1 MASNKKSGLGRGFNS
16 LFLDNSAESPQNEG
30 SVTLPI
36 GDIEPDKNQPRTN
49 FSEDAM
55 LELENSIREY
65 GVLQPLLVR
74 PASDGGY
81 IIVAGERRWRAA
93 RRAGLNEVP
102 VIIKS
107 LSDEEAA
114 AIALIENLQRED
126 LDPIEQAKGIKRL
139 MDEFGFTQ
147 NETGEKLSMS
157 RPAIANSLR
166 LLALPDEVL
175 SLVSQGK
182 LSAGHARTLL
192 GINNKD
198 KIPEAAKTV
207 IEEGLSVRMTESL
220 VKKLNK
226 LPAEPKK
233 PKSRDKFYDEIELS
247 IANTLAR
254 SVKVINKNSGKGG
267 KIEIEYFDRDD
278 LLKLTRLFNEE

>member
-1 MASNKKSGLGRGFNS
+1 MASTKKKGGLGRGFDS
-16 LFLDNSAESPQNEG
+16 LFLDNSSEG
-30 SVTLPI
+30 AGNDGAVSLPI

-49 FSEDAM
+49 FSEAAM

-74 PASDGGY
+74 PMSDGGY
-81 IIVAGERRWRAA
+81 MIVAGERRWRAA
-93 RRAGLNEVP
+93 RRAGLSEVP

-107 LSDEEAA
+107 LSDREAA

-157 RPAIANSLR
+157 RPAIANALR
-166 LLALPDEVL
+166 LLSLPDDVL
-175 SLVSQGK
+175 MRVSKGE

-192 GINNKD
+192 GIND
-198 KIPEAAKTV
+198 KSLISDAAKKV
-207 IEEGLSVRMTESL
+207 IDDGLSVRQTEAL
-220 VKKLNK
+220 VKMLNK
-226 LPAEPKK
+226 APAPPKK
-233 PKSRDKFYDEIELS
+233 PKSRDKFYDEVELA
-247 IANTLAR
+247 IGGTLAR
-254 SVKVINKNSGKGG
+254 DVKIINKGKGG
-267 KIEIEYFDRDD
+267 KLEIEYFDRDD
-278 LLKLTRLFNEE
+278 LLKLAKLFNED

>member
-1 MASNKKSGLGRGFNS
+1 MAATKKKGLGRGFDS
-16 LFLDNSAESPQNEG
+16 LFLDNSSEGAKNEG
-30 SVTLPI
+30 TVSLPI

-49 FSEDAM
+49 FSENSM

-74 PASDGGY
+74 PMSDGGY

-93 RRAGLNEVP
+93 RRAGLSEVP

-126 LDPIEQAKGIKRL
+126 LDPIEQARGIKRL

-157 RPAIANSLR
+157 RPAIANALR
-166 LLALPDEVL
+166 LLSLPEEVQKR
-175 SLVSQGK
+175 VSDGT
-182 LSAGHARTLL
+182 LTAGHARTLL
-192 GINNKD
+192 GITD
-198 KIPEAAKTV
+198 KNLIQEAEKAV
-207 IEEGLSVRMTESL
+207 VEGGLSVRQTEQL
-220 VKKLNK
+220 VKKLNRA
-226 LPAEPKK
+226 PSQPRQPKF
-233 PKSRDKFYDEIELS
+233 RDKFYDEVELA
-247 IANTLAR
+247 IAGTLAR
-254 SVKVINKNSGKGG
+254 DVKIINKGKGG
-267 KIEIEYFDRDD
+267 RLEIEFFDRED
-278 LLKLTRLFNEE
+278 LLKLARLFNED

>member
-1 MASNKKSGLGRGFNS
+1 MASTKKKGGLGRGFDS
-16 LFLDNSAESPQNEG
+16 LFLDNSSEG
-30 SVTLPI
+30 AGNDGAVSLPI

-49 FSEDAM
+49 FSEAAM

-74 PASDGGY
+74 PMSDGGY
-81 IIVAGERRWRAA
+81 MIVAGERRWRAA
-93 RRAGLNEVP
+93 RRAGLSEVP

-107 LSDEEAA
+107 LSDREAA

-157 RPAIANSLR
+157 RPAIANALR
-166 LLALPDEVL
+166 LLSLPDDVL
-175 SLVSQGK
+175 TRVSKGE

-192 GINNKD
+192 GIND
-198 KIPEAAKTV
+198 KSLISDAAKKV
-207 IEEGLSVRMTESL
+207 IDDGLSVRQTEAL
-220 VKKLNK
+220 VKMLNK
-226 LPAEPKK
+226 APAPPKK
-233 PKSRDKFYDEIELS
+233 PKSRDKFYDEVELA
-247 IANTLAR
+247 IGGTLAR
-254 SVKVINKNSGKGG
+254 DVKIINKGKGG
-267 KIEIEYFDRDD
+267 KLEIEYFDRDD
-278 LLKLTRLFNEE
+278 LLKLAKLFNED

>member
-1 MASNKKSGLGRGFNS
+1 MAATKKKGGLGRGFDS
-16 LFLDNSAESPQNEG
+16 LFLDNSSEGAGNEG
-30 SVTLPI
+30 TVSLPI

-74 PASDGGY
+74 PMSDGGY
-81 IIVAGERRWRAA
+81 MIVAGERRWRAA
-93 RRAGLNEVP
+93 RRAGLSEVP
-102 VIIKS
+102 VIVKS
-107 LSDEEAA
+107 LSDREAA

-157 RPAIANSLR
+157 RPAIANALR
-166 LLALPDEVL
+166 LLSLPGDVL
-175 SLVSQGK
+175 ALVSKGE

-192 GINNKD
+192 GIND
-198 KIPEAAKTV
+198 KSLISDAAKKV
-207 IEEGLSVRMTESL
+207 IDDGLSVRQTEAL
-220 VKKLNK
+220 VKMLNK
-226 LPAEPKK
+226 APAPPKK
-233 PKSRDKFYDEIELS
+233 PKSRDKFYDEVELA
-247 IANTLAR
+247 IGGTLAR
-254 SVKVINKNSGKGG
+254 DVKIINKGKGG
-267 KIEIEYFDRDD
+267 KLEIEYFDRDD
-278 LLKLTRLFNEE
+278 LLKLAKLFNED